1 VKLFT
6 IMLALSAFPL
16 AFNAYDNNL
25 SKDGYGNAER
35 DIRMT
40 AKMK

>member
-6 IMLALSAFPL
+6 IMLALPAFPL
-16 AFNAYDNNL
+16 TFNAYDDYF

-40 AKMK
+40 AKME